1 MRKRT
6 ADEPLTREPHGD
18 ESDYASLGSH
28 VASVLEA
35 ANAAAA
41 RLHEEAA
48 ADAAR
53 IRNDAQW
60 AADAKI
66 TEASAEAS
74 KIVEEAQRLQSDAEE
89 AAKRTTESA
98 EAAAVRRRED
108 ADAEAAKILEL
119 AGAVA
124 SRQEMEMVTR
134 KKALDESVDLA
145 EQRLHHLI
153 SELRAL
159 ADRLENALS
168 AETPEDWTDPAGET
182 LDEALKESVRNE

>member
-6 ADEPLTREPHGD
+6 ADEPLRRERHRD

-53 IRNDAQW
+53 IRNEAQRDA
-60 AADAKI
+60 DTKI
-66 TEASAEAS
+66 TEASAEATN
-74 KIVEEAQRLQSDAEE
+74 IVEQARRRQRAAEE
-89 AAKRTTESA
+89 
-98 EAAAVRRRED
+98 AAVRRREA
-108 ADAEAAKILEL
+108 ADAEVAKMLEV
-119 AGAVA
+119 AGEVA
-124 SRQEMEMVTR
+124 TR
-134 KKALDESVDLA
+134 HHSETVARTEALDQSIDLA
-145 EQRLHHLI
+145 EQRIHQLI
-153 SELRAL
+153 SGLRDL
-159 ADRLENALS
+159 TDQLEDLLS
-168 AETPEDWTDPAGET
+168 AKTRQGRSYTAVET

>member
-6 ADEPLTREPHGD
+6 ADEPLTRELHRD

-35 ANAAAA
+35 ANAAGA

-53 IRNDAQW
+53 ILNEAQR

-74 KIVEEAQRLQSDAEE
+74 KMVEEARRLQSDAEE
-89 AAKRTTESA
+89 
-98 EAAAVRRRED
+98 AAVRRRED

-119 AGAVA
+119 AAEVA
-124 SRQEMEMVTR
+124 TRQHSEMVAR
-134 KKALDESVDLA
+134 KEALDKSVDLA
-145 EQRLHHLI
+145 EQRLQHF
-153 SELRAL
+153 SSGLREL
-159 ADRLENALS
+159 ADRLEDVLS
-168 AETPEDWTDPAGET
+168 AETPQDRTDPAGET
-182 LDEALKESVRNE
+182 LEEALKESVRNE